1 MSETGQLFLLS
12 TPIGNLEDMTFRAV
26 RTLQE
31 ADLVAAEDTRRAMK
45 LLNHFEI
52 KVSLTSYHMHNER
65 AKTDSLLDKVENG
78 QKVVVL
84 SDAGTP
90 AIADPGFY
98 IVRSAVERGIEPIV
112 IPGVSA
118 LTFAAVAAGLPVDQF
133 IFAGFLP
140 VKKGKRQKSIE
151 KLKESGLT
159 TFIFE
164 SPYKMT
170 KLLGEISEYLGPDT
184 EVAIVREAT
193 KIYEEVIRGSA
204 AELHKKYKDKK
215 WKGEMVV
222 AVDMKN

>member
-1 MSETGQLFLLS
+1 MSEPGQLFLLS

-26 RTLQE
+26 RILQE

-52 KVSLTSYHMHNER
+52 KVQLTSYHMHNER
-65 AKTDSLLDKVENG
+65 SKTDSLLERVENG
-78 QKVVVL
+78 QKIVVL

-98 IVRSAVERGIEPIV
+98 IVRSAVERGLEPVI

-133 IFAGFLP
+133 VFAGFLP
-140 VKKGKRQKSIE
+140 VKKGKRQKGIE
-151 KLKESGLT
+151 KLKENGMTS
-159 TFIFE
+159 FIFE

-170 KLLGEISEYLGPDT
+170 KLLGELSEYLGPET
-184 EVAIVREAT
+184 QVAIVREAT

-204 AELHKKYKDKK
+204 SELHEKYKDKK

-222 AVDMKN
+222 AVDMKG

>member
-1 MSETGQLFLLS
+1 MSESGQLFLLS

-26 RTLQE
+26 RTLKE

-45 LLNHFEI
+45 LISHFEI
-52 KVSLTSYHMHNER
+52 KVPLTSYHMHNER
-65 AKTDSLLDKVENG
+65 AKTDSLLEKVENG

-98 IVRSAVERGIEPIV
+98 IVRSAVERGIEPVV

-133 IFAGFLP
+133 VFAGFLP

-151 KLKESGLT
+151 RLKESELT
-159 TFIFE
+159 TFFFE

-170 KLLGEISEYLGPDT
+170 KLLGELSDYLGPET
-184 EVAIVREAT
+184 QVAIVREAT
-193 KIYEEVIRGSA
+193 KVYEEVIRGSA
-204 AELHKKYKDKK
+204 SELFQKYKDKK